1 MSETMDQAKAEA
13 FASRMMGL
21 LNDAFVGILVSI
33 GHQTSLFDTMAEMP
47 AATSEAIAQATG
59 LQERYVREWLGGMV
73 VARIVMYDPPS
84 KTYVLPREHAAFL
97 TRSAGANNLAFFTQY
112 IRGVGAVEQDVIRA
126 FREGGGVGY
135 EKYPDFQRLQ
145 AEESARLYDTAL
157 VETILPL
164 ADGVVERLRSGI
176 DVIDLGTGQ
185 GHAVNVMAREFPN
198 SRFLGVDFSAEGIE
212 AARAEAARWK
222 LPNARFEVVDIMA
235 GLPGEF
241 DFVTAFDVI
250 HDLARPKAVLAHIN
264 RALRQGGV
272 FLMMDIAASS
282 HLEEN
287 LDHPLGPGLYAS
299 SVMHCMMVSLAQ
311 GGEGLGAMWGEQVA
325 REYLKEAGFS
335 DIQTHH
341 LEGDPMHVF
350 YVARA

>member
-1 MSETMDQAKAEA
+1 MNETMDQAKAET

-198 SRFLGVDFSAEGIE
+198 SRFLGVDFSSEGIE

-222 LPNARFEVVDIMA
+222 LPNAHFEVADIMA

-250 HDLARPKAVLAHIN
+250 HDLARPRAVLAHIN